1 MKSREEIAFLN
12 QLVLSVEEAKLK
24 LEEDYRQRD
33 ADGFNRAKKFII
45 QTRKKIL
52 EVLNGL

>member
-24 LEEDYRQRD
+24 LEEAYRQRD
-33 ADGFNRAKKFII
+33 AEGFNRAKKFII